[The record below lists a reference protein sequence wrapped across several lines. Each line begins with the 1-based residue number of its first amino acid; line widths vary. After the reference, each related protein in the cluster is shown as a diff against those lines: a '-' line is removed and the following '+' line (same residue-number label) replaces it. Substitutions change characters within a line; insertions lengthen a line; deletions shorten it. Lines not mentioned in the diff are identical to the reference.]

1 MSNSWLSRPP
11 SNAGPRVLLVGDG
24 DTPATRERL
33 LGVLQHAHTEGWQL
47 LSTAIHQLSPSSDLR
62 GAIGE
67 FLFQKNGTERHFDLS
82 NLGVPQ
88 VWFADPGEV
97 SSPRIVID
105 HAAVGDIAA
114 RHLRA
119 TGFQHFAFLGFA
131 NDRASQLQLAGF
143 LRPLQRAELPCTS
156 LLLQASSTADPK
168 APAPSKSDLGSW
180 IATWV
185 QELPTQTAVHCANDE
200 LAVQVSLACQAKR
213 RSIPN
218 DIAVL
223 GVGNDEWWCV
233 FPTVALSSIALPY
246 REQGVR
252 SAQLLSRLMR
262 GDSASPPQQQLLRPG
277 DVVARGST
285 LTFGNAHPAAQ
296 RAIRFMREHAYRGI
310 SVQEVLD
317 HSKLSR
323 RSLEN
328 HVRTV
333 LGHAPHQEL
342 VRLRVARAVHLLD
355 SSALPLQEIART
367 CGFSDGRQMSETFRR
382 HLAMTPSQYRRRQRT
397 RPPKDTARR
406 DSERPSERLPRKD
419 GT

>member
-11 SNAGPRVLLVGDG
+11 SNPGPRVLLVGDG
-24 DTPATRERL
+24 DAPATRERL
-33 LGVLQHAHTEGWQL
+33 LGVLQHAHAEGWQL
-47 LSTAIHQLSPSSDLR
+47 LSTAIHQLSPSSDVR

-67 FLFQKNGTERHFDLS
+67 FLFQKNGTEPSFDLS

-88 VWFADPGEV
+88 VWFADPAEV
-97 SSPRIVID
+97 STPRIVID

-119 TGFQHFAFLGFA
+119 TGFQHFAFLGLA

-143 LRPLQRAELPCTS
+143 LRPLQRAGLPCTS

-168 APAPSKSDLGSW
+168 APAPSKSELATS

-185 QELPTQTAVHCANDE
+185 QGLPTQTAVHCANDE
-200 LAVQVSLACQAKR
+200 LAAHVSLACQAKH

-246 REQGVR
+246 REQGVK

-262 GDSASPPQQQLLRPG
+262 GDSAPPPQQLLRPG
-277 DVVARGST
+277 EVVARGST
-285 LTFGNAHPAAQ
+285 LTFAKAHPAAQ

-328 HVRTV
+328 HVRAV

-342 VRLRVARAVHLLD
+342 VRLRVERAVHLLD

-382 HLAMTPSQYRRRQRT
+382 HLAMTPSQYRRRQR
-397 RPPKDTARR
+397 RARR
-406 DSERPSERLPRKD
+406 DSERPSDRLARKD
-419 GT
+419 AR